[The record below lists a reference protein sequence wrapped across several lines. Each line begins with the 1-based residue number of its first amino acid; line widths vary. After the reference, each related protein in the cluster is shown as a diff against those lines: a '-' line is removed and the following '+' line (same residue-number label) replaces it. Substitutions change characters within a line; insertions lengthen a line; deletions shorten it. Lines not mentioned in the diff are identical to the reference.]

1 MRILPLLLAMAALSC
16 APFCRADG
24 IGTLMQVGS
33 SMDDAEK
40 TLAKETA
47 QYEKVKAGFDG
58 GEIKKGLPK
67 DAVMK
72 KYGTPQVAF
81 KDSLT
86 KRDKWVYKPGSS
98 NYFEGEKIYIFF
110 DGQGLID
117 EAQLVKK

>member
-1 MRILPLLLAMAALSC
+1 MKKLPFLLAMAVLSC
-16 APFCRADG
+16 TPLCHADG

-47 QYEKVKAGFDG
+47 QYEKVKAGFEG
-58 GEIKKGLPK
+58 GEINKGLAK
-67 DAVMK
+67 DAVIK
-72 KYGTPQVAF
+72 KYGPPQVAF

-117 EAQLVKK
+117 EAQLIKK

>member
-1 MRILPLLLAMAALSC
+1 MRKLQLLLAIAALSC
-16 APFCRADG
+16 APFCHADG

-33 SMDDAEK
+33 SMDDAER
-40 TLAKETA
+40 TLARETA
-47 QYEKVKAGFDG
+47 QYEKLKAGFDG
-58 GEIKKGLPK
+58 GEIKKGLAR

-72 KYGTPQVAF
+72 KYGPPQVAF
-81 KDSLT
+81 RDSLT

-117 EAQLVKK
+117 EAQLIKK